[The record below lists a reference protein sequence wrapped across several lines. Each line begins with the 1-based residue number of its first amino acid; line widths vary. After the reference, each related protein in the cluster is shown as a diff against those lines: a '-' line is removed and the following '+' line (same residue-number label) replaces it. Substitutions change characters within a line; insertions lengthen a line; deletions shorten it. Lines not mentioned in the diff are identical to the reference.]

1 MSKHQ
6 VCNQLITLNDYMT
19 ANSRGG
25 PIHAFPSCRL
35 VALRNL
41 SLPTPPVASIALR
54 NYYHRQGVFLAVR
67 VLEFPTGNLNF
78 SQEIFIKFKMHV
90 VK

>member
-1 MSKHQ
+1 MSIHQ

-19 ANSRGG
+19 ANSRGDL
-25 PIHAFPSCRL
+25 AFPSCRL